1 MIKAV
6 NKSETSR
13 EDMILKHVNV
23 DETKVCCEIGVLNG
37 GFSEWI
43 IGNLKPDILF
53 LVDPWITYDNYDD
66 ANNSKQEEQDD
77 RYSSVCEKFKD
88 VNEVK
93 IKRLKSES
101 FLSSFEN
108 EFFDLIYIDGDHR
121 FTGVL
126 SDLILSSVRVKKGG
140 YIVVDDVHVNENG
153 SSAWPEILYAF
164 QVFMSYYVNTDT
176 SSWSS
181 MPRFEYVDWCS
192 NNVMLRRVS

>member
-1 MIKAV
+1 MIEAV

-88 VNEVK
+88 VNDVCVGINKPGLGHKFISKHSYTGLKAKMMMKLVK
-93 IKRLKSES
+93 RP
-101 FLSSFEN
+101 N
-108 EFFDLIYIDGDHR
+108 
-121 FTGVL
+121 
-126 SDLILSSVRVKKGG
+126 
-140 YIVVDDVHVNENG
+140 
-153 SSAWPEILYAF
+153 
-164 QVFMSYYVNTDT
+164 
-176 SSWSS
+176 
-181 MPRFEYVDWCS
+181 
-192 NNVMLRRVS
+192 